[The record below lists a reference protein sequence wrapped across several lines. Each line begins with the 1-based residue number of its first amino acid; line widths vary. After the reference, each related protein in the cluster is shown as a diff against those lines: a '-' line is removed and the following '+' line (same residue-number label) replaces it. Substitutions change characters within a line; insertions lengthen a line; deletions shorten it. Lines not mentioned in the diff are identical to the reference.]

1 MSIQSLAD
9 HSVKWAQI
17 RGGDGHLWVTGLR
30 LCEFRD
36 CVCVCACAHQCPV
49 SAPCAG
55 SSSGLTMLSV
65 CLRVITPFWHLP
77 PTLLP
82 SPFSCPFLSPSLRF
96 SLAPHLSHCQALVH
110 STSPL
115 APWPGLPSNNFISFP
130 PLSRRPA
137 PPLTIG
143 CCFFFFFP
151 SEKRRKK
158 KKAQGYMGQVENPTK
173 ADSVLD
179 TGQWYWWLQWGCMD
193 QRSHTKDLPVSA
205 HAELESRGHIRL
217 NLDIL
222 KRRES
227 KRLCHE
233 TFPKKWLTESF
244 LHTFFLQYA

>member
-1 MSIQSLAD
+1 M
-9 HSVKWAQI
+9 
-17 RGGDGHLWVTGLR
+17 WVSW
-30 LCEFRD
+30 LCV

-151 SEKRRKK
+151 RQEEEER

-227 KRLCHE
+227 KRLSVMRRSKKMAYRI
-233 TFPKKWLTESF
+233 FPAYFFPSICINTHKKPRSPARMT
-244 LHTFFLQYA
+244 HKRHVLQV